1 MSHESWGRLRLR
13 ERSSVDADS
22 IGTFADKTAGGLLPF
37 GNGRSYGDSCHN
49 DAGTLVDCR
58 SLDRILEFDQDTGDL
73 HCQAGVLLSDIL
85 AYAIPR
91 GFFPPVTPGT
101 QFVTVGG
108 AIANDVHGKN
118 HHRRGVFGNWVQS
131 FRLMRSDLG
140 TIQCDRLKN
149 SDLFAATIGGMGLTG
164 MITDAVIRLVRV
176 AGPDIR
182 QHTLRFPS
190 IDGYF
195 DAFESFDRGHEY
207 AVAWIDQSARGS
219 NFGRGLLLGGDHSEG
234 NGRVAASR
242 NHARLSVPFTPPIS
256 LVNAMSMRAF
266 NELYFRKEKAG
277 SSVREVPWQS
287 YFYPLD
293 VLGRWNR
300 LYGPRGLHQHQSV
313 YPEMTGRQT
322 TIRLLE
328 CAQTHGH
335 ASFLTVLKRFG
346 GEKSPGLV
354 SFPRPGF
361 TLTLDFANRGKPTEH
376 LLDALDDIVME
387 AGGAINPYKDGR
399 MPANVFAASFPNWRD
414 LENLRDPAMMS
425 DFWRRT
431 AMDLENRN

>member
-1 MSHESWGRLRLR
+1 MSYESWGRLRLR
-13 ERSSVDADS
+13 DRSGVDAAS
-22 IGTFADKTAGGLLPF
+22 ISVIDGGIPGGFLPF

-58 SLDRILEFDQDTGDL
+58 SLDRIIEFDPETGDL

-101 QFVTVGG
+101 QYVTVGG

-118 HHRRGVFGNWVQS
+118 HHRRGVFGNWLQS

-140 TIQCDRLKN
+140 TIQCDRRQN
-149 SDLFAATIGGMGLTG
+149 SELFAATIGGMGLTG
-164 MITDAVIRLVRV
+164 LITDAVIRLVRTP
-176 AGPDIR
+176 GSDIL
-182 QHTLRFPS
+182 QHTLRFSS

-195 DAFESFDRGHEY
+195 DAFESFDRNHEY
-207 AVAWIDQSARGS
+207 AVAWIDQSARGGD
-219 NFGRGLLLGGDHSEG
+219 FGRGLLLGGDHAQGKEQ
-234 NGRVAASR
+234 AAPPRS
-242 NHARLSVPFTPPIS
+242 HARLSVPFTPPIS
-256 LVNAMSMRAF
+256 LVNSMSMRVF
-266 NELYFRKEKAG
+266 NALYFRKENAG
-277 SSVREVPWQS
+277 SSVREVPWRS

-293 VLGRWNR
+293 ALGHWNR

-313 YPEMTGRQT
+313 YPEITGRQT

-328 CAQTHGH
+328 CAQAHGH

-346 GEKSPGLV
+346 SEKSPGLL

-361 TLTLDFANRGKPTEH
+361 TLTLDFANRGKPTET
-376 LLDALDDIVME
+376 LLDALDRIVME
-387 AGGAINPYKDGR
+387 AGGAVNPYKDGR
-399 MPANVFAASFPNWRD
+399 MPADVFAGSFPNWRD
-414 LENLRDPAMMS
+414 LENVRDPALMS

-431 AMDLENRN
+431 AMTLEKQN